1 MVSGVNSAYFIAE
14 DYTSLVPCCHSSV
27 LDVANGANK
36 NQRIP
41 LAQSH
46 LITAQMQGK
55 SKALSALFNTQKQAR
70 VDIPSDSPAVNED
83 GTSKAPSRKKK
94 TGKDTTKASAVTK
107 KTAKAPA
114 KASAVTVSEDGKSV
128 SMSKGHWKMKVN
140 SVIVLRRD
148 KAERDATIV
157 THKEDLKQTQTA
169 LTLVTENKNRLVTQ
183 NKVLRME
190 VVELQN
196 QIKANR
202 DKNGGKSTKDE
213 RSTDITKE
221 ISTFVKETLFRTIKF
236 AQPGKEMTT
245 TATLRVWNGIK
256 ERLNLEEPPKGLDF
270 GEFYRI
276 YYPVV
281 QTELSL
287 ARQYVQ
293 SRSQDAAYCK

>member
-1 MVSGVNSAYFIAE
+1 VNSAYFIAE
-14 DYTSLVPCCHSSV
+14 DYASLVPCCLSSV

-36 NQRIP
+36 NHRIP
-41 LAQSH
+41 QAQSH

-55 SKALSALFNTQKQAR
+55 SKAVSALRDSTAPKRAR

-114 KASAVTVSEDGKSV
+114 KATAVTVSEDGKSV
-128 SMSKGHWKMKVN
+128 SMSKGHWKLKVN

-245 TATLRVWNGIK
+245 ATLRVWNGIK
-256 ERLNLEEPPKGLDF
+256 ERLNLEEPPKSLDF

-276 YYPVV
+276 YFPVV

-293 SRSQDAAYCK
+293 SRSQGAAYCK